1 MNPKLPLH
9 VSAVH
14 WLGFGIVAGFLV
26 NSLCLLVTGDLP
38 SPWGTYVAMQ
48 AITFLSSLAFLVHE
62 RQRRAAL
69 EAKYQAPAFGQGIET
84 PHRPPADPAADPKS

>member
-26 NSLCLLVTGDLP
+26 TGDLP
-38 SPWGTYVAMQ
+38 SPWGAYVAMQ